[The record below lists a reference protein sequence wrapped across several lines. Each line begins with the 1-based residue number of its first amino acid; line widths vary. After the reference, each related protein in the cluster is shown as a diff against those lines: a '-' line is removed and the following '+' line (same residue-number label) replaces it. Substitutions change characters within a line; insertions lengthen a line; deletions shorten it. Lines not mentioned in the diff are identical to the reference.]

1 MRFTV
6 ARNNNRHY
14 YYAFIAFVCATFYLA
29 WSPAVVNAQ
38 QTTVAAT
45 VCEASSSITLI
56 QPVSDST
63 VADPSISI
71 AGTVK
76 QANQIEIYVDDV
88 FDSVMPLTVGQTTF
102 NGSVQISQGTHTI
115 KVVAINICPGP
126 NGSDSGVITFE
137 PPPNTGG
144 GSGTGTD
151 TTTGKKPQIPVSSE
165 EDVLPVLPFVPR
177 EAIQVFEGVGQ
188 WLNIAATYEA
198 PAAPRLTL
206 IRATTI
212 AVGSWLLAFGIATTV
227 VQWLGSAIPLFAN
240 MPSTKRS
247 RIISWMIRGI
257 GLLMVLGGIF
267 L

>member
-6 ARNNNRHY
+6 ARNSSRRY
-14 YYAFIAFVCATFYLA
+14 YYAFIAFACIALYLV
-29 WSPAVVNAQ
+29 WSSAAVSAQ

-45 VCEASSSITLI
+45 VCESASSITLT
-56 QPVSDST
+56 QPASDST
-63 VADPSISI
+63 AMDASIPI

-76 QANQIEIYVDDV
+76 QANQIEIYVDDA
-88 FDSVMPLTVGQTTF
+88 FDSVMPLTVGQTSF

-126 NGSDSGVITFE
+126 NGSDSSVITFE
-137 PPPNTGG
+137 LPPNTSGG
-144 GSGTGTD
+144 GTGTD
-151 TTTGKKPQIPVSSE
+151 TTTGEQPEIPVSSE
-165 EDVLPVLPFVPR
+165 DDVLPVLPFVPR
-177 EAIQVFEGVGQ
+177 EATQVFEGVGQ

-198 PAAPRLTL
+198 PATPRLTL

-240 MPSTKRS
+240 VPSTKRS

-257 GLLMVLGGIF
+257 GLLMVLGGLF